1 MTPKSKSS
9 ARTIGLDP
17 LTVTAFKAHR
27 KRQIEERMAW
37 GSAWTETGPVFVRED
52 GLGLHQERITR
63 MFQAAARHAH
73 LPVIPLHGL
82 RHSYATA
89 ALEAG
94 VAMKVISERLG
105 HSGLA
110 ITALYSHVRPQVGQD
125 AADKTATYIFGSK
138 N

>member
-1 MTPKSKSS
+1 
-9 ARTIGLDP
+9 
-17 LTVTAFKAHR
+17 
-27 KRQIEERMAW
+27 MAW